1 MRKLQLLLIMV
12 LFITSYS
19 YSQNKNEFKPEIKIG
34 GTVFTGWTY
43 NSDNSDF
50 IGKLDT
56 SVATGV
62 NSTQAFGFNPIKN
75 QFETGRNS
83 FNFDR
88 AYINI
93 RATLTPQ
100 ISARITP
107 DITSIVD
114 QAGVTQWTYQL
125 KYGFV
130 DYTPLAMDNG
140 SSLTFEVGVLP
151 NYWINNIEK
160 YYGWRGVQKTLTDYS
175 WTMSASRSGTTV
187 TRKTGSYFSSADLGM
202 TLKFTFPEK
211 YADLNVAILNGNGY
225 KNLAFDQNRF
235 KDIMATAFIYPL
247 QGMIKKNTD
256 AAKKMN
262 KSRIDGISDLTVGTV
277 GSRADSRCAGFAYM
291 GKLGSTAGTYRL
303 AEVIGTIGMGIME
316 TDYIAG
322 EFRQPKQSVRN
333 LPLTSMLDMRL
344 RTPAQFAGKPVFV
357 YCGGV
362 SVPRG
367 ALYMLGLARALR
379 DRGLDFE
386 MRIAGPAFPASLADE
401 MRQFIQA
408 QDLAEHVRLFGEVP
422 YTKSLELIG
431 SATIGLC
438 LLQPRPNYL
447 YAMPVKM
454 IEYMGCGC
462 P

>member
-247 QGMIKKNTD
+247 QGMIKKNTE

-262 KSRIDGISDLTVGTV
+262 KSRIDGISDLTVG
-277 GSRADSRCAGFAYM
+277 GFAYM
-291 GKLGSTAGTYRL
+291 GKLGSNEYGVFNGGSYKNNRFGGMLNFKYNFKNFGYVKVGGEYSVQANTMPVPLAGGSIDSSITANGMSTWLEFNPPVEAFQEKLMLTFRYDTFTPNSTGPGTNL
-303 AEVIGTIGMGIME
+303 AGFTG
-316 TDYIAG
+316 DAN
-322 EFRQPKQSVRN
+322 KQSLMIIGLMFKPSSV
-333 LPLTSMLDMRL
+333 LT
-344 RTPAQFAGKPVFV
+344 
-357 YCGGV
+357 
-362 SVPRG
+362 
-367 ALYMLGLARALR
+367 LGLNYQTQGF
-379 DRGLDFE
+379 DKNYIVNYDGT
-386 MRIAGPAFPASLADE
+386 
-401 MRQFIQA
+401 
-408 QDLAEHVRLFGEVP
+408 
-422 YTKSLELIG
+422 TKSSLNRIYFNTILEF
-431 SATIGLC
+431 
-438 LLQPRPNYL
+438 
-447 YAMPVKM
+447 
-454 IEYMGCGC
+454 
-462 P
+462 

>member
-56 SVATGV
+56 TVATGV
-62 NSTQAFGFNPIKN
+62 NPTSAFGFNPIKN

-93 RATLTPQ
+93 KASLTPQ

-160 YYGWRGVQKTLTDYS
+160 YYGWRGVQKTLTDYG

-211 YADLNVAILNGNGY
+211 YADLNVALLNGNGY
-225 KNLAFDQNRF
+225 KNLAFDGNRF
-235 KDIMATAFIYPL
+235 KDLMVTGFIYPL
-247 QGMIKKNTD
+247 QGMIKKNVE

-262 KSRIDGISDLTVGTV
+262 KSRIDGISDLTVG
-277 GSRADSRCAGFAYM
+277 GFAYM
-291 GKLGSTAGTYRL
+291 GKLGSNEFGVLNGGSYKNNRFGGMLNFKYNFKNFGYVKVGGEYSVQANTIPVPLAGGSIDSSISANGMSTWIEFNPPVEAFQEKLMLTFRYDSFTPNSTAPGTNL
-303 AEVIGTIGMGIME
+303 AGFTG
-316 TDYIAG
+316 DAN
-322 EFRQPKQSVRN
+322 KQSLMIIGLMFKPSSV
-333 LPLTSMLDMRL
+333 LT
-344 RTPAQFAGKPVFV
+344 
-357 YCGGV
+357 
-362 SVPRG
+362 
-367 ALYMLGLARALR
+367 LGLNYQTQGF
-379 DRGLDFE
+379 DKNYIVNYDGT
-386 MRIAGPAFPASLADE
+386 
-401 MRQFIQA
+401 
-408 QDLAEHVRLFGEVP
+408 
-422 YTKSLELIG
+422 TKSSLNRIYFNTILEF
-431 SATIGLC
+431 
-438 LLQPRPNYL
+438 
-447 YAMPVKM
+447 
-454 IEYMGCGC
+454 
-462 P
+462 